1 MMYSFRDFL
10 SLAGLALLLASGEAN
25 LIEACLLSRFHWG
38 CAPSLFTFTGV
49 FLPWYP
55 NDQLDLLI
63 TDKAHKTSIVLQN
76 VEVVAANQQVGLV
89 EVFVS
94 PDEAQRVTGADNHG
108 EFSLRL

>member
-1 MMYSFRDFL
+1 MR
-10 SLAGLALLLASGEAN
+10 AV
-25 LIEACLLSRFHWG
+25 LIHVHGGIS
-38 CAPSLFTFTGV
+38 SV
-49 FLPWYP
+49 VP
-55 NDQLDLLI
+55 NDQLDLSI

-94 PDEAQRVTGADNHG
+94 PDEAQRVTDADNHR